1 MTPQEQTDA
10 LYTEFYQL
18 IIRFK
23 QEFDLQEE
31 TLIGVMEFIKADM
44 LSGVS
49 FTVDFDTEEGL
60 SDE

>member
-10 LYTEFYQL
+10 LYTELYQL
-18 IIRFK
+18 IVRFK

-31 TLIGVMEFIKADM
+31 TLIGAMEFVKADIM
-44 LSGVS
+44 SGVS